1 MTKRYPNGKEALK
14 DVDLVV
20 PEGDFVFLVGPSGA
34 GKSTLMKLLIRDE
47 LATQGDVVIDG
58 YDLARI
64 RRRQVPKDPAQDRDR
79 VPGLQAA
86 AAQVRLGER
95 RVRARGHRHA
105 TPPDPAG
112 GGPGPRTGRA
122 HRAGR
127 PGPDQLSGGEQ
138 QRTAIARALVHDPRI
153 IIADEPTGNLDPV
166 ISWEIIQLLL
176 RINELGVT
184 ILMATHDAE
193 VVTALRKRVVAL
205 EDGRIIRDETGAG
218 LPPRGLA
225 SVIAF
230 VLFSIGRA
238 WQGFWRNA
246 LMSLAATLTMVLMLL
261 LLAGFFILQNVLL
274 ASLSFVEQKVE
285 VVAYVENTATQDQVD
300 ELVARIEAM
309 PETASVEFITRE
321 VALERFRATQE
332 AQGREDLTK
341 YLESNPLYASLNV
354 KLTNPARPRRRG
366 RDVAP
371 GPDRAERA
379 QHRGARRAGHHRDRR
394 RAHRRRRLLVVVGLI
409 VLFIIVNTIRLAVV
423 ARAEEIEIM
432 RLVGAS
438 DAFIRWPF
446 VFEGALVGLLG
457 ALITLALL
465 VVAAEPLSQA
475 MVGLLQHPAAAAGH
489 GGPGHGRDRAGTG
502 LGLGVLGSWVS
513 VRTYLIR

>member
-1 MTKRYPNGKEALK
+1 M
-14 DVDLVV
+14 
-20 PEGDFVFLVGPSGA
+20 
-34 GKSTLMKLLIRDE
+34 
-47 LATQGDVVIDG
+47 
-58 YDLARI
+58 
-64 RRRQVPKDPAQDRDR
+64 
-79 VPGLQAA
+79 
-86 AAQVRLGER
+86 
-95 RVRARGHRHA
+95 
-105 TPPDPAG
+105 
-112 GGPGPRTGRA
+112 
-122 HRAGR
+122 
-127 PGPDQLSGGEQ
+127 
-138 QRTAIARALVHDPRI
+138 
-153 IIADEPTGNLDPV
+153 
-166 ISWEIIQLLL
+166 
-176 RINELGVT
+176 
-184 ILMATHDAE
+184 
-193 VVTALRKRVVAL
+193 
-205 EDGRIIRDETGAG
+205 
-218 LPPRGLA
+218 
-225 SVIAF
+225 IAF

-321 VALERFRATQE
+321 VALERFRVAQE

-354 KLTNPARPRRRG
+354 KLTNPG
-366 RDVAP
+366 DLEVVAEALRQ
-371 GPDRAERA
+371 DQIVRNVLNIEALVERVTTVTGVV
-379 QHRGARRAGHHRDRR
+379 RTGGGV
-394 RAHRRRRLLVVVGLI
+394 LLVVVGLI

-465 VVAAEPLSQA
+465 VIAADPLSQA
-475 MVGLLQHPAAAAGH
+475 MVGFFNILPLQLGTL
-489 GGPGHGRDRAGTG
+489 GRDTAVIVLATG